1 MEKVFSNGI
10 KLIIPD
16 EAKTNILFGS
26 SIDGDDTAVGMQ
38 RGSAI
43 DLVVLSLNQIDE
55 LLKILPRPL
64 RKHYV
69 LGIAEVISDSAEK
82 IDGLDVVKIKRTAFK
97 EDDADGHEDD

>member
-16 EAKTNILFGS
+16 EAKINILFGS
-26 SIDGDDTAVGMQ
+26 SIDGDYTAVGMQ

-55 LLKILPRPL
+55 MLKILPRPL

-82 IDGLDVVKIKRTAFK
+82 IDGLDVVKIKRVSAE
-97 EDDADGHEDD
+97 EDEDGHEDD